1 MSSCSTKICL
11 VLFRRDTRMTQI
23 RRKGRGTKAG
33 RKCAKHSIPQP
44 YCSGL
49 GYQSK
54 ADGSDSWS
62 QARSS
67 SGHWKKSHQSKLLRL
82 FNCCSVHS
90 IPCTMKK
97 HSCNNIHSCIYIY
110 IYIYSFMQ
118 GWQMEQISFA
128 PSCSKIHPSNIWLG
142 PIKAFNWGS
151 LVETVTIQ
159 NKFLLPH
166 QVVKNIQAIP
176 GSAL

>member
-1 MSSCSTKICL
+1 MLNCSTQIF
-11 VLFRRDTRMTQI
+11 LFWRDTRMNQI
-23 RRKGRGTKAG
+23 RRKDRGTKV
-33 RKCAKHSIPQP
+33 RTKCAKYSILQP
-44 YCSGL
+44 CCSGL

-54 ADGSDSWS
+54 VDGSDSWS

-82 FNCCSVHS
+82 FNCFS
-90 IPCTMKK
+90 IYFLHAQCRT
-97 HSCNNIHSCIYIY
+97 IHVITYTGIYIQLHAR
-110 IYIYSFMQ
+110 MAN
-118 GWQMEQISFA
+118 GNCHVTEQISFA

-142 PIKAFNWGS
+142 TIKAFNWGS

-159 NKFLLPH
+159 NTFLLPH
-166 QVVKNIQAIP
+166 QVVKNIQATP